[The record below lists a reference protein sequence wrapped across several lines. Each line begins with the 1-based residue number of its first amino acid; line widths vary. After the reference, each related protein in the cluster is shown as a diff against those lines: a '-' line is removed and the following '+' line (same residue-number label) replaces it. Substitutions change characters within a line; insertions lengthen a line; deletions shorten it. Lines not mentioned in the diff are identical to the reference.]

1 MQKIPVLDSEKKVM
15 KKKSGN
21 VVLVGVL
28 VTVIVVLIGVLVWQM
43 GWLTGGGE
51 LISVLPS
58 SSEDKE
64 VEASAYSAVF
74 LTNKQ
79 VYFGRLEDEK
89 SQYPVLK
96 DVYYLKVQQAIQ
108 PPEVDDDGKTV
119 KKANLAPQQEVK
131 LIKLGNEMHGPKDE
145 IQLNKDHILYVE
157 SLKTD
162 SKIVEAI
169 KKYQEQL

>member
-28 VTVIVVLIGVLVWQM
+28 VTVIVVLIGVVVWQM
-43 GWLTGGGE
+43 GWLTGDGK

-58 SSEDKE
+58 SSEDKK
-64 VEASAYSAVF
+64 VEASVYSAVF

-79 VYFGRLEDEK
+79 VYFGILEDLK
-89 SQYPVLK
+89 SEYPVLK
-96 DVYYLKVQQAIQ
+96 DVYYLKVQEGIQ
-108 PPEVDDDGKTV
+108 PPTIDEDGKAV
-119 KKANLAPQQEVK
+119 KAKLAPQQEVK

-145 IQLNKDHILYVE
+145 IQLNKDHILYIE

-169 KKYQEQL
+169 KKYQEQF

>member
-15 KKKSGN
+15 KKKSSN

-58 SSEDKE
+58 SEEKT

-79 VYFGRLEDEK
+79 VYFGKLEDLK
-89 SQYPVLK
+89 SEYPVLK
-96 DVYYLKVQQAIQ
+96 DVYYLKVQEGIQ
-108 PPEVDDDGKTV
+108 PPTIDEDGKAV
-119 KKANLAPQQEVK
+119 KAKLAPQQEVK

-145 IQLNKDHILYVE
+145 IQLNKDHILYIE
-157 SLKTD
+157 SLKSD

-169 KKYQEQL
+169 KKYQEQF